1 MLMEK
6 NIALAIQK
14 EEQYIYDKT
23 HIDDVSLSIYDY
35 LAEAG
40 YTDLDEYR
48 NDAKDYWVKSQN
60 YEIVEEPVINA
71 DVPVPYLTNGT
82 PAFLYTINCVYN
94 YAFIPMSYTNY
105 ELLEQYGYTPVK
117 LGYENSNGPILSAN
131 GDLRIY
137 LILKKNEC
145 IEITYHYFLIKLK
158 EYLDGYFD
166 DVAISNNDILINGE
180 KVLGGAMIEHNGLLI
195 VVFQINFI
203 NKREDIINICG
214 ITPKIPGCIDSS
226 VVTAEQIKNEFLS
239 WLTL

>member
-1 MLMEK
+1 METE
-6 NIALAIQK
+6 I
-14 EEQYIYDKT
+14 DK
-23 HIDDVSLSIYDY
+23 
-35 LAEAG
+35 
-40 YTDLDEYR
+40 
-48 NDAKDYWVKSQN
+48 WVKSQN

-71 DVPVPYLTNGT
+71 YVPVPYLTNGT

-137 LILKKNEC
+137 LILKKNEH

-166 DVAISNNDILINGE
+166 NVAISNNDILINGE

-214 ITPKIPGCIDSS
+214 ITPKTPGCIDSS

-239 WLTL
+239 WLT

>member
-1 MLMEK
+1 MEK

-23 HIDDVSLSIYDY
+23 HTDNVFLSMRDY

-40 YTDLDEYR
+40 YTNLNEYR
-48 NDAKDYWVKSQN
+48 KDAKDYWVKSQN
-60 YEIVEEPVINA
+60 YEVVEEPVINA
-71 DVPVPYLTNGT
+71 NVPVPYLTNGI
-82 PAFLYTINCVYN
+82 PAFLYTINCEYN
-94 YAFIPMSYTNY
+94 YAFIPISYTNY
-105 ELLEQYGYTPVK
+105 ELLEQYGYTPIK

-137 LILKKNEC
+137 LILKKNEH

>member
-1 MLMEK
+1 MEK
-6 NIALAIQK
+6 NIAFAIQK
-14 EEQYIYDKT
+14 EEQYMYDKAHT
-23 HIDDVSLSIYDY
+23 GHVSLSICDY

-40 YTDLDEYR
+40 YTNLNEYR
-48 NDAKDYWVKSQN
+48 KDAKDYWVKSQN
-60 YEIVEEPVINA
+60 YEVVEEPVINA
-71 DVPVPYLTNGT
+71 NVPVPYLTNGI
-82 PAFLYTINCVYN
+82 PAFLYTINCEYN
-94 YAFIPMSYTNY
+94 YAFIPISYTNY

-137 LILKKNEC
+137 LILKKNEH

-166 DVAISNNDILINGE
+166 DVAISNNDIMINGE

>member
-1 MLMEK
+1 MEK

-14 EEQYIYDKT
+14 EEQYIYDKAHT
-23 HIDDVSLSIYDY
+23 GNVSLSICDY

-40 YTDLDEYR
+40 YTNLNEYR
-48 NDAKDYWVKSQN
+48 KDAKDYWVKSQN
-60 YEIVEEPVINA
+60 YEVVEEPVIDAN
-71 DVPVPYLTNGT
+71 VPVPYLTNGI
-82 PAFLYTINCVYN
+82 PAFLYTINCEYN
-94 YAFIPMSYTNY
+94 YAFIPISYTNY
-105 ELLEQYGYTPVK
+105 ELLEQYGFTPVK

-158 EYLDGYFD
+158 EYLDRYFD
-166 DVAISNNDILINGE
+166 DVAISNNDIMINSE
-180 KVLGGAMIEHNGLLI
+180 KVLGGAMIELNGLLI

-214 ITPKIPGCIDSS
+214 VTPKIPGCIDSS

-239 WLTL
+239 WLT

>member
-1 MLMEK
+1 METE
-6 NIALAIQK
+6 I
-14 EEQYIYDKT
+14 DK
-23 HIDDVSLSIYDY
+23 
-35 LAEAG
+35 
-40 YTDLDEYR
+40 
-48 NDAKDYWVKSQN
+48 WVKSQN

-71 DVPVPYLTNGT
+71 NVPVPYLTNGT
-82 PAFLYTINCVYN
+82 PAFLYTISCVYN

-105 ELLEQYGYTPVK
+105 ELLEQYGYIPVK
-117 LGYENSNGPILSAN
+117 LGYENSNGPILSTN

-137 LILKKNEC
+137 LILKKNEH

-158 EYLDGYFD
+158 EYFDCYFD
-166 DVAISNNDILINGE
+166 NVAISNNDILINGE

-214 ITPKIPGCIDSS
+214 ITPKTPGYIDSS

-239 WLTL
+239 WLT

>member
-1 MLMEK
+1 MEK

-14 EEQYIYDKT
+14 EKQYIYDKT
-23 HIDDVSLSIYDY
+23 HTDNVFLNIHDY

-40 YTDLDEYR
+40 YTDLEEYR
-48 NDAKDYWVKSQN
+48 KDAKDYWVKSQN
-60 YEIVEEPVINA
+60 YEVVEEPVINA
-71 DVPVPYLTNGT
+71 DVPVPYLTNGI
-82 PAFLYTINCVYN
+82 PAFLYTINCAYN

-137 LILKKNEC
+137 LMLKKNEY

-180 KVLGGAMIEHNGLLI
+180 KVLGGAMIELNGMLI
-195 VVFQINFI
+195 VVFQINFV

-214 ITPKIPGCIDSS
+214 ITPKIPGCVDSS
-226 VVTAEQIKNEFLS
+226 VVTAEQIKNEFLT

>member
-1 MLMEK
+1 MEK
-6 NIALAIQK
+6 NITLAIQK

-23 HIDDVSLSIYDY
+23 HTDNVFLSMRDY

-40 YTDLDEYR
+40 YTNLNEYR
-48 NDAKDYWVKSQN
+48 KDAKDYWVKSQN
-60 YEIVEEPVINA
+60 YEVVEEPVINVN
-71 DVPVPYLTNGT
+71 VPVPYLTNGI
-82 PAFLYTINCVYN
+82 PAFLYTINCEYN
-94 YAFIPMSYTNY
+94 YAFIPISYTNY

-137 LILKKNEC
+137 LILKKNEH

-166 DVAISNNDILINGE
+166 NVAISNNDILINGE

-214 ITPKIPGCIDSS
+214 ITPKTPGCIDSS

-239 WLTL
+239 WLT

>member
-1 MLMEK
+1 MEK
-6 NIALAIQK
+6 NIVLAIQK

-117 LGYENSNGPILSAN
+117 LGYENSHGPILSAN

-158 EYLDGYFD
+158 EYLDRYFD

-239 WLTL
+239 WLT

>member
-1 MLMEK
+1 MEK

-23 HIDDVSLSIYDY
+23 HTDNVFLNIYDY

-40 YTDLDEYR
+40 YTDLGEYR
-48 NDAKDYWVKSQN
+48 KDAKDYWVKSQN
-60 YEIVEEPVINA
+60 YVVVEEPVINA

-82 PAFLYTINCVYN
+82 PAFLYTINCAYN

-105 ELLEQYGYTPVK
+105 DLLEDFGYTPVK

-137 LILKKNEC
+137 LMLKKNEY

-180 KVLGGAMIEHNGLLI
+180 KVLGGAMIELNGMLI
-195 VVFQINFI
+195 VVFQINFV

>member
-1 MLMEK
+1 MEK

-14 EEQYIYDKT
+14 EKQYIYDKT
-23 HIDDVSLSIYDY
+23 HTDNVFLNIHNY

-48 NDAKDYWVKSQN
+48 KDAKDYWVKSQN
-60 YEIVEEPVINA
+60 YEVVEEPVINA

-82 PAFLYTINCVYN
+82 PAFLYTINCAYN

-117 LGYENSNGPILSAN
+117 LGYENSNGPILSVN

-137 LILKKNEC
+137 LMFKKNEY

-158 EYLDGYFD
+158 EYLDDYFD

-180 KVLGGAMIEHNGLLI
+180 KVLGGAMIELNGMLI
-195 VVFQINFI
+195 VVFQINFV

-214 ITPKIPGCIDSS
+214 ITPKIPGCVDSS
-226 VVTAEQIKNEFLS
+226 VVTAEQIKNEFLT